1 MYTHLHVRALV
12 ALNAYKENVCLKGL
26 QAALISCR
34 TPRWLGRLPCNS
46 EIMGSNLTQGRTQGF
61 DLNNT
66 ARASVN
72 AESLCIP
79 ISQIQ

>member
-1 MYTHLHVRALV
+1 MLEYCICYRRLQQRSDEQNHEKVIPEPVVWAV
-12 ALNAYKENVCLKGL
+12 NAESLC
-26 QAALISCR
+26 ISIS
-34 TPRWLGRLPCNS
+34 NS
-46 EIMGSNLTQGRTQGF
+46 EIMGLNTTQGRTQGSA
-61 DLNNT
+61 LNNI

>member
-1 MYTHLHVRALV
+1 MQGFFHKVSVSGPKDRTLF
-12 ALNAYKENVCLKGL
+12 GL
-26 QAALISCR
+26 GI
-34 TPRWLGRLPCNS
+34 
-46 EIMGSNLTQGRTQGF
+46 F
-61 DLNNT
+61 DLNNK